1 MSIRSGAAW
10 SIAAGVLLAGCAALV
25 GAEEATLVQGSSG
38 GGSGGSGGTSGSGLG
53 GSAGT
58 AGEAGAGEGGGAGA
72 SGCPAG
78 ETPCNEVCV
87 NLKKD
92 PDNCGTCGN
101 KCSGMPC
108 SEGKCGGSDLPE
120 VRDVCPGSIPV
131 ADIAPT
137 EGFVYVLCQDGQ
149 ILRSDAGAM
158 QFTSLTAY
166 KTKALRLA
174 RSGPGRVI
182 GILDLNGP
190 SQIHAWD
197 DAGGEQSS
205 DIGAVPVYL
214 ESRLATADLDSVF
227 VSADYGVNLVR
238 LDGTFYATCPTTVKV
253 ATMVADDK
261 FIYAVGANAG
271 AFAYGRSDGCSQTKL
286 GAGGNPVGVAL
297 RPGGV
302 LVVHEG
308 LAGNSSGDV
317 TFVNPYENPP
327 QVEVLID
334 NLNKPIEAVSRDTEE
349 VFYIE
354 DPSGMGRIAK
364 WIPNGTRG
372 VLAEGQKGARALRWQ
387 GDFVYWG
394 TQNGKVC
401 RIHR

>member
-1 MSIRSGAAW
+1 MVMSIRSGAAW
-10 SIAAGVLLAGCAALV
+10 SIAAGVVLAGCAALV

-38 GGSGGSGGTSGSGLG
+38 GGSGGTAGSGLG
-53 GSAGT
+53 GGAGT

-72 SGCPAG
+72 SGCPTG
-78 ETPCNEVCV
+78 ETSCNEVCV
-87 NLKKD
+87 DLKKD
-92 PDNCGTCGN
+92 PDNCGSCGN
-101 KCSGMPC
+101 KCGGMPC
-108 SEGKCGGSDLPE
+108 NEGKCGATNLPE
-120 VRDVCPGSIPV
+120 VRDVCTGGIPV

-137 EGFVYVLCQDGQ
+137 EAFVYVLCQDGQ
-149 ILRSDAGAM
+149 IMRSDAGAM

-166 KTKALRLA
+166 KAKALRLA
-174 RSGPGRVI
+174 RTGPGRVV
-182 GILDLNGP
+182 GILDLAGP

-197 DAGGEQSS
+197 DGGGESSS
-205 DIGAVPVYL
+205 DIGAVAVYL
-214 ESRLATADLDSVF
+214 ESRLATADFGGVF
-227 VSADYGVNLVR
+227 VSADYGINLVR
-238 LDGTFYATCPTTVKV
+238 LDGTFEATCSATVKV

-271 AFAYGRSDGCSQTKL
+271 AFAYERSENCSQTKL
-286 GAGGNPVGVAL
+286 GAGGNPVSVAL

-308 LAGNSSGDV
+308 LAGNTSGDV

-327 QVEVLID
+327 VYDVLID
-334 NLNKPIEAVSRDTEE
+334 KLNKPIEAVSRDNEE
-349 VFYIE
+349 IFYIE
-354 DPSGMGRIAK
+354 DPSNLGRIASWK
-364 WIPNGTRG
+364 PNGSRG